1 MPRPLIPH
9 HSGVHR
15 AACFA
20 LYRALLRQK
29 KHLDPCKVVRL
40 GYDACIGKV
49 FRRNSKVLGQEK
61 ATIALNL
68 GYKTLKAL
76 RDEGLQQ
83 HTLALLAGIPL
94 PYSKARNKPR
104 PALNSEYDPAVQY
117 RHSTHAERLGAGPLL
132 ERPHVNISG
141 RRHIPKIVNACRFP
155 FLRIKKPQPA
165 QLSRMIGDSITARES
180 RISRSDELQKQIW
193 TAEDEDQWDAILS
206 KELGVSESSG
216 NGSWITAPRAALD
229 IIRQSHERAI
239 KKRIDMAVRMT
250 DIVEK
255 EAALATEE
263 KRRRLDMAHKK
274 RKARRLERQ
283 GRDPALAWDPSQGP
297 EGKGAVVA
305 WKPSQ
310 APKEKGYNIAQDRQS
325 TRPVGIFPRP
335 DRATVL
341 AERARRKEERAK
353 TQEAKAKRKEEQ
365 AMLHQQ
371 RPAENGKSVSEKED
385 DTRSVSRKPVRAHS
399 PRRGDVQRGRTEK
412 PSGISILEA
421 MKGERS
427 WSRNADRT
435 GPTLRTKALPT

>member
-1 MPRPLIPH
+1 M
-9 HSGVHR
+9 
-15 AACFA
+15 
-20 LYRALLRQK
+20 
-29 KHLDPCKVVRL
+29 
-40 GYDACIGKV
+40 
-49 FRRNSKVLGQEK
+49 
-61 ATIALNL
+61 
-68 GYKTLKAL
+68 
-76 RDEGLQQ
+76 
-83 HTLALLAGIPL
+83 LAGIPL
-94 PYSKARNKPR
+94 PFSKARNKPW
-104 PALNSEYDPAVQY
+104 PALKSEDDPAVQY
-117 RHSTHAERLGAGPLL
+117 RHNTQAERVEAGPLL

-141 RRHIPKIVNACRFP
+141 RRHVPKIVNACRFP

-165 QLSRMIGDSITARES
+165 QLSRMIRDSITARES

-193 TAEDEDQWDAILS
+193 IAEDEDQWDAILW

-229 IIRQSHERAI
+229 IIKQSHERAI
-239 KKRIDMAVRMT
+239 KKRIDVAVRMT

-263 KRRRLDMAHKK
+263 KRRRLDMAHKE

-283 GRDPALAWDPSQGP
+283 GRDPALAWNPSQGP
-297 EGKGAVVA
+297 EGKGAIVA
-305 WKPSQ
+305 RKPSQ
-310 APKEKGYNIAQDRQS
+310 APKEKGSYIARQN

-385 DTRSVSRKPVRAHS
+385 DTRSVSWKPVRAHN
-399 PRRGDVQRGRTEK
+399 PRRGNVQRGRIEK
-412 PSGISILEA
+412 PSGISLSEA

-427 WSRNADRT
+427 WSRNADRIE
-435 GPTLRTKALPT
+435 PTIRTKTLPT